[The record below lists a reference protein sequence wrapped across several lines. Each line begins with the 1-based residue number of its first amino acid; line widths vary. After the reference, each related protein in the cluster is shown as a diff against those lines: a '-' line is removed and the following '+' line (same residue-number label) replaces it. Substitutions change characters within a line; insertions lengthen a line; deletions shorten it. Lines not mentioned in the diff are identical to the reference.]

1 MPVQCGMFRL
11 RSKFETAAAG
21 GNEEAGRPEG
31 SGFKLHTHDFILA
44 LNISGNLKCCTTGYI
59 EINKFDESSP
69 EKRGSSYPSDSDV
82 NDAVIIQIHDAVNRL
97 AEELHALS
105 VSSSSNA
112 LNTDIYRS
120 YITRLIPVGA
130 YECRA
135 ATLEEVR
142 TPVIYCLICK

>member
-44 LNISGNLKCCTTGYI
+44 LNTSGNFKCCTTGYI

-69 EKRGSSYPSDSDV
+69 EKRGSSYSSDSDV
-82 NDAVIIQIHDAVNRL
+82 NDAVTIQIHDAVNRL

-142 TPVIYCLICK
+142 TPVIYCLIF